1 MYFPTI
7 NGLTPQE
14 QALFVAM
21 VDVWSRNLSENHNK
35 ALHYAGKVDVST
47 LDLGISTPP
56 PIVKRLS
63 TQSVMWTHKAVMSLG
78 DCSTFDGYAFLNDEA
93 PEGFN
98 DVMDFNTIDA
108 LYDEAKISELIH
120 CSSFWTVT
128 QGQDGELPVIINAY
142 DAEHATALWDMRNKR
157 ILCGMAVIDVDPK
170 HTERPTAIN
179 MYTNDSVI
187 ECVQAQ
193 NGWTTKRYAHQVG
206 RPLMEPMRFNPMLGK
221 PFGRSL
227 ITPAAMQIENNA
239 CREVVKMIMHSE
251 LYTAPTRWVMGAPED
266 IFENG
271 KWDAYMGSIF
281 ALSRDDNGDAAT
293 TGSYP
298 VGDMTPHISLMRQYA
313 NMFAAESN
321 IPVHSLL
328 YTEAN
333 PTSEGAII
341 AGNADLVKRAEQM
354 NARNGEA
361 MRNVGLLAT
370 SLLTS
375 TPFYALDKQV
385 RSMKVRWKNPAH
397 TSISANADAWV
408 KLASYAQFL
417 PQSRVF
423 WEQQG
428 LDEPTVDRIMSDM
441 TKANAQATLSALFGG
456 GNDTN
461 TASEQLQPSGEQDSA
476 NSAE

>member
-7 NGLTPQE
+7 VGLTPTE
-14 QALFVAM
+14 QSLFTAM
-21 VDVWSRNLSENHNK
+21 VQVWSQNLSENHNK
-35 ALHYAGKVDVST
+35 AQHYAGKVNVAA

-56 PIVKRLS
+56 PIVQRLS

-78 DCSTFDGYAFLNDEA
+78 DCSAFDGFAFLDDEV
-93 PEGFN
+93 PDGFA
-98 DVMDFNTIDA
+98 DVMDFNCIA
-108 LYDEAKISELIH
+108 SMYDEAKLSELIH

-128 QGQDGELPVIINAY
+128 QGQDGELPVIVNAY

-157 ILCGMAVIDVDPK
+157 ILCGMAIVDVDPE
-170 HTERPTAIN
+170 HPDQPTAVN

-187 ECVQAQ
+187 ECTQTSK
-193 NGWTTKRYAHQVG
+193 GWSTIRRTHQVG

-251 LYTAPTRWVMGAPED
+251 LYTAPTRWIMGAPD
-266 IFENG
+266 DLFENG
-271 KWDAYMGSIF
+271 KWEAYMGSIF
-281 ALSRDDNGDAAT
+281 AVSRDENGDTAT

-298 VGDMTPHISLMRQYA
+298 IGDMTPHISLMRQYA

-341 AGNADLVKRAEQM
+341 AGNTDLVKRAEQM
-354 NARNGEA
+354 NTRNGEA

-375 TPFYALDKQV
+375 TPFYALDRQV

-408 KLASYAQFL
+408 KLASCAGFL

-428 LDEPTVDRIMSDM
+428 FDEPTVDRIMSDM
-441 TKANAQATLSALFGG
+441 TKANAQATLNALFGG
-456 GNDTN
+456 ENDTDS
-461 TASEQLQPSGEQDSA
+461 ASEQLQPSGEQDS
-476 NSAE
+476 SSGQE